1 MALVAVFMACSAVDI
16 AFADDVALVAAVVI
30 LVAAEVTFAAADDTV
45 RAAAAEVGML

>member
-1 MALVAVFMACSAVDI
+1 
-16 AFADDVALVAAVVI
+16 VVI